1 MKNKHRIKQGLSL
14 LLAGGIA
21 LTNLGV
27 ALPAFAEDA
36 PATPENA
43 EAVTPE
49 TAEADTMAPNL
60 VQITE
65 NLYDDLP
72 DAPTGSYLGSMG
84 LPVATGETKIG
95 ISAWVSDL
103 YDGVDAHMDAD
114 ALNADE
120 NTVTIGKT
128 PGTDYAIVP
137 LLAQVEYPADG
148 AVSEII
154 LPDGVDLLSYRSTDY
169 EPIPADEQEQT
180 EILHHTYSEQSAAA
194 TGLYVKASADFTA
207 QLVYTDSDGSS
218 QSKSIH
224 VQISED
230 AAPTQMYADTG
241 DDSIA
246 AYAAGPTPPYATG
259 KITSIAKEGG
269 TWLIWFNGQEA
280 YCCSHG
286 LNGQPKGC
294 PTYSFSHVSRLEPG
308 QYTPGNHYANQV
320 NIWGGLGQLSLDMLD
335 DRPVVA
341 SLEDDPEGGEEQP
354 DILGSLYD
362 ETQQWIMEN
371 YPDYYCSG

>member
-21 LTNLGV
+21 LTNLGA

-36 PATPENA
+36 PATPETA
-43 EAVTPE
+43 EATTPE
-49 TAEADTMAPNL
+49 TAEANVPTPNL
-60 VQITE
+60 SQITE
-65 NLYDDLP
+65 NLYADLP

-120 NTVTIGKT
+120 NTVTIGKI

-154 LPDGVDLLSYRSTDY
+154 LPDDVELLSYLSTDY
-169 EPIPADEQEQT
+169 EPIPADEQEQA
-180 EILHHTYSEQSAAA
+180 EILHQTYSEQSAAA

-230 AAPTQMYADTG
+230 AAPTQIRRYQ
-241 DDSIA
+241 
-246 AYAAGPTPPYATG
+246 
-259 KITSIAKEGG
+259 
-269 TWLIWFNGQEA
+269 QE
-280 YCCSHG
+280 
-286 LNGQPKGC
+286 
-294 PTYSFSHVSRLEPG
+294 
-308 QYTPGNHYANQV
+308 
-320 NIWGGLGQLSLDMLD
+320 LD
-335 DRPVVA
+335 DAKAEYAELQNARLNEAAEIRKLRTYYDDFKGWAEEFDTAP
-341 SLEDDPEGGEEQP
+341 LEMKRM
-354 DILGSLYD
+354 ILSHLIDRVEVGRKYQVIVKFNMKYRQFLECTA
-362 ETQQWIMEN
+362 ETYNTEI
-371 YPDYYCSG
+371 GA

>member
-21 LTNLGV
+21 LTNLGA

-36 PATPENA
+36 AATPETA
-43 EAVTPE
+43 SAATPE
-49 TAEADTMAPNL
+49 TAEANVPTPNL
-60 VQITE
+60 SQITE

-120 NTVTIGKT
+120 NTVTIGKI

-154 LPDGVDLLSYRSTDY
+154 LPDDVELLSYLSTDY
-169 EPIPADEQEQT
+169 EPIPADEQEQA
-180 EILHHTYSEQSAAA
+180 EILHQTYSEQSAAA

-230 AAPTQMYADTG
+230 AAPTQIRRYQ
-241 DDSIA
+241 
-246 AYAAGPTPPYATG
+246 
-259 KITSIAKEGG
+259 
-269 TWLIWFNGQEA
+269 QE
-280 YCCSHG
+280 
-286 LNGQPKGC
+286 
-294 PTYSFSHVSRLEPG
+294 
-308 QYTPGNHYANQV
+308 
-320 NIWGGLGQLSLDMLD
+320 LD
-335 DRPVVA
+335 DAKAEYAELQNARLNEAAEIRKLRTYYDDFKGWAEEFDTAP
-341 SLEDDPEGGEEQP
+341 LEMKRM
-354 DILGSLYD
+354 ILSHLIDRVEVGRKYQVIVKFNMKYRQFLECTA
-362 ETQQWIMEN
+362 ETYNTEI
-371 YPDYYCSG
+371 GA

>member
-21 LTNLGV
+21 LTNLGA

-36 PATPENA
+36 AATPETA
-43 EAVTPE
+43 SAATPE
-49 TAEADTMAPNL
+49 TAEANVPTPNL
-60 VQITE
+60 SQITE
-65 NLYDDLP
+65 NLYNDLP

-154 LPDGVDLLSYRSTDY
+154 LPDDVELLSYRSTDY
-169 EPIPADEQEQT
+169 EPIPADEQEQA
-180 EILHHTYSEQSAAA
+180 EILHQTYSEQSAAA

-230 AAPTQMYADTG
+230 AAPTQIRRYQ
-241 DDSIA
+241 
-246 AYAAGPTPPYATG
+246 
-259 KITSIAKEGG
+259 
-269 TWLIWFNGQEA
+269 QE
-280 YCCSHG
+280 
-286 LNGQPKGC
+286 
-294 PTYSFSHVSRLEPG
+294 
-308 QYTPGNHYANQV
+308 
-320 NIWGGLGQLSLDMLD
+320 LD
-335 DRPVVA
+335 DAKAEYAELQNARLNEAAEIRKLRTYYDDFKGWAEEFDTAP
-341 SLEDDPEGGEEQP
+341 LEMKRM
-354 DILGSLYD
+354 ILSHLIDRVEVGRKYQVIVKFNMKYRQFLECTA
-362 ETQQWIMEN
+362 ETYNTEI
-371 YPDYYCSG
+371 GA

>member
-21 LTNLGV
+21 LTNLGA

-36 PATPENA
+36 AATPETA
-43 EAVTPE
+43 SAATPE
-49 TAEADTMAPNL
+49 TAEANVPTPNL
-60 VQITE
+60 SQITE
-65 NLYDDLP
+65 NLYNDLP

-120 NTVTIGKT
+120 NTVTIGKI

-154 LPDGVDLLSYRSTDY
+154 LPDDVELLSYLSTDY
-169 EPIPADEQEQT
+169 EPIPADEQEQA
-180 EILHHTYSEQSAAA
+180 EILHQTYSEQSAAA

-230 AAPTQMYADTG
+230 AAPTQIRRYQ
-241 DDSIA
+241 
-246 AYAAGPTPPYATG
+246 
-259 KITSIAKEGG
+259 
-269 TWLIWFNGQEA
+269 QE
-280 YCCSHG
+280 
-286 LNGQPKGC
+286 
-294 PTYSFSHVSRLEPG
+294 
-308 QYTPGNHYANQV
+308 
-320 NIWGGLGQLSLDMLD
+320 LD
-335 DRPVVA
+335 DAKAEYAELQNARLNEAAEIRKLRTYYDDFKGWAEEFDTAP
-341 SLEDDPEGGEEQP
+341 LEMKRM
-354 DILGSLYD
+354 ILSHLIDRVEVGRKYQVIVKFNMKYRQFLECTA
-362 ETQQWIMEN
+362 ETYNTEI
-371 YPDYYCSG
+371 GA